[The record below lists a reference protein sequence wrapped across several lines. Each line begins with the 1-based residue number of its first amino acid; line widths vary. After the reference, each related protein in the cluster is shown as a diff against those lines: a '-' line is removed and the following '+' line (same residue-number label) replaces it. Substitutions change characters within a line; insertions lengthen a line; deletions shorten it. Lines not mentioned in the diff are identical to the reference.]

1 MNVLI
6 MKIYRRSYLKNIKL
20 LGILFLLFATVSCE
34 IDDIPDPNN
43 PIFDEENATKESLNY
58 LVTGSVSGMRN
69 GLGTYQDDVGVIGR
83 EYYRFSGSEPRFT
96 SDLLGFDKA
105 VLDNNTFYITTPW
118 ASRYRVVKNTNFIIQ
133 GATKSTAITN
143 AEREGYLGFAKTIQA
158 HQLLMNLNL
167 TNENGIRVDVKDV
180 DKLGPI
186 VGKDVALTAIANLLN
201 EANTHLTNAGT
212 SFPFALSSGFA
223 GFDTPT
229 TFAQFNRA
237 LAARVAVYRKQYTEA
252 LTYLSNSFLTLNTN
266 FNKGVYHVFG
276 TRSGDE
282 LNPLF
287 FAKNA
292 TGDVRIAHPDF
303 VRDAATGDAR
313 LSKVSLR
320 DASAGQSEL
329 SGTHDVAVYKSN
341 VDPVAIIRNEEL
353 ILIYAE
359 AKIQT
364 NQFPDALIALNLIR
378 TTHGLSPYTG
388 LVTKDALIDEM
399 LRQRRYS
406 LFGEGHRWIDMRRYD
421 RLSQL
426 PIDRK
431 ADASKNRQA
440 DDVWVNFPIP
450 FTEGI

>member
-6 MKIYRRSYLKNIKL
+6 MKKYRFYLKNMKL
-20 LGILFLLFATVSCE
+20 IGAFFLLFATVSCE
-34 IDDIPDPNN
+34 IDNIPDPNN

-58 LVTGSVSGMRN
+58 LVTGSLSGMRN
-69 GLGTYQDDVGVIGR
+69 ALATYHDNVGIVGR

-96 SDLLGFDKA
+96 TELLGFDKS
-105 VLDNNTFYITTPW
+105 VLDNNTFYISTPW
-118 ASRYRVVKNTNFIIQ
+118 ASHYRVVKNTNFIIQ
-133 GATKSTAITN
+133 GAINSTSLTN

-167 TNENGIRVDVKDV
+167 TNENGIRVDVKNV
-180 DKLGPI
+180 DNLGPV
-186 VGKDVALTAIANLLN
+186 VGKDVALTTIANLLN

-212 SFPFALSSGFA
+212 SFPFALTSGFA
-223 GFDTPT
+223 GFDTPA

-252 LTYLSNSFLTLNTN
+252 LTYLSNSFFTLNTN
-266 FNKGVYHVFG
+266 FNKGVYYVFG
-276 TRSGDE
+276 TRSGDQ

-287 FAKNA
+287 FPPDA
-292 TGDVRIAHPDF
+292 TGDARIAHPDF
-303 VRDAATGDAR
+303 ITDAASGDAR

-320 DASAGQSEL
+320 KASASQSEL
-329 SGTHDVAVYKSN
+329 SGNYDVAVYRSN
-341 VDPVAIIRNEEL
+341 VAPVAIIRNEEL

-364 NQFPDALIALNLIR
+364 NQFSDAVIALNLIR
-378 TTHGLSPYTG
+378 TTHGLLPYTG